1 MTNEKEQVMTKTDAT
16 KGKSYAGNPY
26 MRFDEGKCLVGGNAR
41 RGILLNNGGILRKFH
56 LLTIASLLTVLAAHA
71 ETWYLNTTQDEGTN
85 KAWNQSDSGKYWTNS
100 KDEKGNGKLVSTDTY
115 YLKNG
120 ITLRGSGQFAGGNL
134 WIGDPDA
141 TDYKI
146 NKLQMYGTISCPNGS
161 LNLVAGYARK
171 SQNSSSTYNLYSPIV
186 WSPKEKPFGFI
197 TRYDNHKI
205 GIKNSFTGGK
215 DVGFVVGGHYDGN
228 SIKYMTTTNATLLMD
243 EAVGLAN
250 YHGEFR
256 VVSEKPLTSPTKG
269 NVTFSLHPTQS
280 DATLEIESGAEFKI
294 ASAGEVRLSGLTLHA
309 ESLLT
314 IPYNS
319 TSHTTGVVRVTDTFS
334 IPENEGKVRLW
345 FETLP
350 AATNDQPCAFPVLIV
365 PDTQTLEVERFIL
378 SNEASVNVYE
388 KPLFRVI
395 EDSENRTKSLVA
407 IFPGRGRLTKSNSS
421 AYNKTNTDYD
431 FSVHASA
438 FTNATNWSDDN
449 LPHEFAIYE
458 FGSKSDWGFVIR
470 TPFNRADDYVFPGLV
485 LRSVGTKA
493 IFVLADNT
501 KTTINLELTSP
512 LSLNVVKGK
521 DPTLAGTV
529 RMDDDVTSSAWSGSL
544 VTIDSVLSGNGNWTV
559 SGKAGTGSPNSR
571 ISFTADNSEWKG
583 AISLKQDIYAKSE
596 VPGAGNS
603 KHQKLLVTNPA
614 GLGGVLDEFNCKA
627 LSLADFSEVIVTNS
641 LELAKDLNRGIYIV
655 DNAIVRVDAGSDF
668 VCNWP
673 ITFNGRLYKTKA
685 GTLSLGGAAQFLEVT
700 HITNITE
707 NVDDSGNVTAVTNIV
722 VDEQILVDGI
732 QKDPSKRQLTVEAG
746 AVKALAYDCI
756 NGVTVDFKAN
766 ADTSLVLEFNPADD
780 NLKRYGFYNVK
791 TDTPFAAGGTI
802 NVRIDN
808 PDPDAPIASKEY
820 KLGLITVKTLAA
832 NALNLDSLIKFNKPA
847 EFENLRVRM
856 IREDDGET
864 GFTTYSAYY
873 DFVGFQ
879 VIVR

>member
-1 MTNEKEQVMTKTDAT
+1 MNAVTTKKALDGSSHVRSVEEKDAST
-16 KGKSYAGNPY
+16 TP
-26 MRFDEGKCLVGGNAR
+26 R
-41 RGILLNNGGILRKFH
+41 RG
-56 LLTIASLLTVLAAHA
+56 SLLYVIGVLLVFAANASFA
-71 ETWYLNTTQDEGTN
+71 ETWYLSKSSSCTGKGWQGDDAGGY
-85 KAWNQSDSGKYWTNS
+85 WSDSA
-100 KDEKGNGKLVSTDTY
+100 GNP
-115 YLKNG
+115 
-120 ITLRGSGQFAGGNL
+120 GSGQLVSSDTYWHKDGLQLRGQNDFAGGDL
-134 WIGDPDA
+134 YVGDINDPNYNTRLCMDGHVQN
-141 TDYKI
+141 DG
-146 NKLQMYGTISCPNGS
+146 NKLMLS
-161 LNLVAGYARK
+161 VGYAYKNPATQASGVYNMK
-171 SQNSSSTYNLYSPIV
+171 SPTIA
-186 WSPKEKPFGFI
+186 SPKDRPFGFFS
-197 TRYDNHKI
+197 RLSDHEMKI
-205 GIKNSFTGGK
+205 KGVLDGEKG
-215 DVGFVVGGHYDGN
+215 VGFVFGGYYDG
-228 SIKYMTTTNATLLMD
+228 SAIVYRDTTNVTLTVQAEMSD
-243 EAVGLAN
+243 
-250 YHGEFR
+250 YHGDIKI
-256 VVSEKPLTSPTKG
+256 VSNKPLTSPTKG
-269 NVTFSLHPTQS
+269 NVTFSLHPAQS

-294 ASAGEVRLSGLTLHA
+294 ASVGEVKLSSLTLHA

-314 IPYNS
+314 IPYDS
-319 TSHTTGVVRVTDTFS
+319 TSHTTGVIRVTDTFS

-350 AATNDQPCAFPVLIV
+350 AAKNDQPCAFPVLLV

-388 KPLFRVI
+388 KPLFCVI

-407 IFPGRGRLTKSNSS
+407 IFPGRGKLTESDSDN
-421 AYNKTNTDYD
+421 YFETDIAYD

-438 FTNATNWSDDN
+438 FTNATSWSNDN
-449 LPHEFAIYE
+449 LPHEFTIYE
-458 FGSKSDWGFVIR
+458 FGYVTNKFGQLESDRGYIIR

-485 LRSVGTKA
+485 LRSVGTRA

-521 DPTLAGTV
+521 DPTLAGTI

-544 VTIDSVLSGNGNWTV
+544 VTIDSVLSGNGDWTV
-559 SGKAGTGSPNSR
+559 SGKAGTGSPHSR

-583 AISLKQDIYAKSE
+583 AISLKQDKGSSG
-596 VPGAGNS
+596 VPSTGNA

-627 LSLADFSEVIVTNS
+627 LSLADCSEMIVTNS
-641 LELAKDLNRGIYIV
+641 LELAKDLNRGIYVTNTATINV
-655 DNAIVRVDAGSDF
+655 YADCDF
-668 VCNWP
+668 ICNWP
-673 ITFNGRLYKTKA
+673 VTFDGPLRKDGE
-685 GTLSLGGAAQFLEVT
+685 GTLSLGGDAKFLDSAGEPVGVPRSDVDCRMEV
-700 HITNITE
+700 
-707 NVDDSGNVTAVTNIV
+707 VKGS
-722 VDEQILVDGI
+722 
-732 QKDPSKRQLTVEAG
+732 
-746 AVKALAYDCI
+746 VKALRHDCV

-766 ADTSLVLEFNPADD
+766 ADTSLVLEFDPDDAD
-780 NLKRYGFYNVK
+780 LKRYGLCNVK
-791 TDTPFAAGGTI
+791 TETPFTAGKEI

-808 PDPDAPIASKEY
+808 PDADALIAAKTY
-820 KLGLITVKTLAA
+820 KLGLITVTTSAA

>member
-1 MTNEKEQVMTKTDAT
+1 MNAVTTKKALDGSSHVRSVEEKDAST
-16 KGKSYAGNPY
+16 TP
-26 MRFDEGKCLVGGNAR
+26 R
-41 RGILLNNGGILRKFH
+41 RG
-56 LLTIASLLTVLAAHA
+56 SLLYVIGVLLVFAANASFA
-71 ETWYLNTTQDEGTN
+71 ETWYLSKSSSGKGKGWQGDDAGGY
-85 KAWNQSDSGKYWTNS
+85 WSDSA
-100 KDEKGNGKLVSTDTY
+100 GNP
-115 YLKNG
+115 
-120 ITLRGSGQFAGGNL
+120 GSGQLVSSDTYWHKDGLQLRAQNDFAGGDL
-134 WIGDPDA
+134 YVGDINDPNYNTRLSMDGHVKN
-141 TDYKI
+141 DG
-146 NKLQMYGTISCPNGS
+146 NKLMLS
-161 LNLVAGYARK
+161 VGYAYK
-171 SQNSSSTYNLYSPIV
+171 NPATQGSGVYNMASPTIA
-186 WSPKEKPFGFI
+186 SPKDRPFGFFSRLSDHRMKI
-197 TRYDNHKI
+197 TGVLDGEK
-205 GIKNSFTGGK
+205 G
-215 DVGFVVGGHYDGN
+215 VGFVFGGYYDG
-228 SIKYMTTTNATLLMD
+228 SAIVYRDTTNVTLTVQADMSD
-243 EAVGLAN
+243 
-250 YHGEFR
+250 YHGDIKI
-256 VVSEKPLTSPTKG
+256 VSNKPLTSPTKG
-269 NVTFSLHPTQS
+269 NVTFSLHPAQS
-280 DATLEIESGAEFKI
+280 DATLEIESGAEFMI
-294 ASAGEVRLSGLTLHA
+294 ASVGEVKLSSLTLHA

-314 IPYNS
+314 IPYDS
-319 TSHTTGVVRVTDTFS
+319 TSHTTGVIRVTDTFS

-350 AATNDQPCAFPVLIV
+350 AAKNDQPCAFPVLIV

-407 IFPGRGRLTKSNSS
+407 IFPGRGKLTDSDSS
-421 AYNKTNTDYD
+421 EYNKTNIDYD

-438 FTNATNWSDDN
+438 FTNATSWSNNN

-458 FGSKSDWGFVIR
+458 FGYVTNISGILKSDWGYIIR
-470 TPFNRADDYVFPGLV
+470 TPFNRVDDYVFPGLV

-521 DPTLAGTV
+521 DPTLAGTI
-529 RMDDDVTSSAWSGSL
+529 RMDDDVTSSAWNGSL

-559 SGKAGTGSPNSR
+559 SGMAGTGSPFSR

-583 AISLKQDIYAKSE
+583 AISLKQDINAKSE
-596 VPGAGNS
+596 VPSAGNS

-641 LELAKDLNRGIYIV
+641 LELAKDLNRGIYVTNTATINV
-655 DNAIVRVDAGSDF
+655 YADCDF
-668 VCNWP
+668 ICNWP
-673 ITFNGRLYKTKA
+673 VTFDGPLRKDGE
-685 GTLSLGGAAQFLEVT
+685 GTLSLGGDAKFLDSAGEPVGVPRSDVDCRMEV
-700 HITNITE
+700 
-707 NVDDSGNVTAVTNIV
+707 
-722 VDEQILVDGI
+722 
-732 QKDPSKRQLTVEAG
+732 
-746 AVKALAYDCI
+746 VKGSVKVLRHDCV

-766 ADTSLVLEFNPADD
+766 ADTSLVLEFDPDDAD
-780 NLKRYGFYNVK
+780 LKRYGLCNVK
-791 TDTPFAAGGTI
+791 TETPFTAGKEI

-808 PDPDAPIASKEY
+808 PDADALIAAKTY
-820 KLGLITVKTLAA
+820 KLGLITVKTSAA

>member
-1 MTNEKEQVMTKTDAT
+1 MSKREAIN
-16 KGKSYAGNPY
+16 GKPYAGNPHV
-26 MRFDEGKCLVGGNAR
+26 RFDEGEAASTATSR
-41 RGILLNNGGILRKFH
+41 RGSLLYRKNKIMIIGISLFAVTPLFAEIWHLSKNSSGKGKGWQGDDAGGYWSDSAGNPGSGQLVSSDTYWHKDGLQLRAQNDFAGGDLYVGDTNAPNYTTRLCMDGHVQNDGNK
-56 LLTIASLLTVLAAHA
+56 LMLSVGYAYKNPATQSSGVYNMKSPTIASP
-71 ETWYLNTTQDEGTN
+71 
-85 KAWNQSDSGKYWTNS
+85 
-100 KDEKGNGKLVSTDTY
+100 KD
-115 YLKNG
+115 
-120 ITLRGSGQFAGGNL
+120 R
-134 WIGDPDA
+134 
-141 TDYKI
+141 
-146 NKLQMYGTISCPNGS
+146 
-161 LNLVAGYARK
+161 
-171 SQNSSSTYNLYSPIV
+171 
-186 WSPKEKPFGFI
+186 PFGFFSRLSDHRMKI
-197 TRYDNHKI
+197 TGVLDGEK
-205 GIKNSFTGGK
+205 G
-215 DVGFVVGGHYDGN
+215 VGFVFGGYYDG
-228 SIKYMTTTNATLLMD
+228 SAIVYRDTTNVTLTV
-243 EAVGLAN
+243 EADMSD
-250 YHGEFR
+250 YHGDIKI
-256 VVSEKPLTSPTKG
+256 VSNKPLTSPTKG
-269 NVTFSLHPTQS
+269 NVTFSLHPAQS

-350 AATNDQPCAFPVLIV
+350 AAKNDQPCAFPVLIV

-388 KPLFRVI
+388 KPLFCVI

-407 IFPGRGRLTKSNSS
+407 IFPGRGKLTESDSDN
-421 AYNKTNTDYD
+421 YFETDIAYD

-438 FTNATNWSDDN
+438 FTNATSWSNDN
-449 LPHEFAIYE
+449 LPHEFTIYE
-458 FGSKSDWGFVIR
+458 FGYVTNKFGQLESDRGYIIR

-485 LRSVGTKA
+485 LRSVGTRA
-493 IFVLADNT
+493 FFVLADNT

-521 DPTLAGTV
+521 DPTLAGTI

-544 VTIDSVLSGNGNWTV
+544 VTIDSVLSGNGDWTV
-559 SGKAGTGSPNSR
+559 SGKAGTGSPHSR

-583 AISLKQDIYAKSE
+583 AISLKQDKGSSG
-596 VPGAGNS
+596 VPSTGNA

-627 LSLADFSEVIVTNS
+627 LSLADCSEMIVTNS
-641 LELAKDLNRGIYIV
+641 LELAKDLNRGIYVTNTATINV
-655 DNAIVRVDAGSDF
+655 YADCDF
-668 VCNWP
+668 ICNWP
-673 ITFNGRLYKTKA
+673 VTFDGPLRKDGE
-685 GTLSLGGAAQFLEVT
+685 GTLSLGGDAKFLDSAGEPVGVPRSDVDCRMEV
-700 HITNITE
+700 
-707 NVDDSGNVTAVTNIV
+707 
-722 VDEQILVDGI
+722 
-732 QKDPSKRQLTVEAG
+732 
-746 AVKALAYDCI
+746 VKGSVKVLRHDCV

-766 ADTSLVLEFNPADD
+766 ADTSLVLEFDPDDAD
-780 NLKRYGFYNVK
+780 LKRYGLCNVK
-791 TDTPFAAGGTI
+791 TETPFTAGKEI

-808 PDPDAPIASKEY
+808 PDADALIAAKTY
-820 KLGLITVKTLAA
+820 KLGLITVTTSAA

-864 GFTTYSAYY
+864 GLTTYSAYY